1 VWLRLR
7 DDERSDGMTRFDY
20 CASLVLGHEGG
31 LVDDPADKGGRTNL
45 GVTQGTLTSAR
56 AVIPGLPEKVDDL
69 TRGQALAIYKALYW
83 DKAKCDELPEPVDF
97 LVFDAAINCGVGG
110 AAKQLQ
116 RALVRLGANIRD
128 DGAIGPLTMSA
139 FWTAWD
145 SQKWRVIA
153 AVQEQRLEW
162 HNSIVARDKTQLKF
176 LHGWLNRIVKNAKE
190 AGL

>member
-1 VWLRLR
+1 
-7 DDERSDGMTRFDY
+7 MTRFDY

-56 AVIPGLPEKVDDL
+56 AAIPDLPEKVDDL

-83 DKAKCDELPEPVDF
+83 DKAKCDALAKPVDF